1 MFKGSASF
9 PTGQEVGLPKTVS
22 MKPHKRNLKTSGDIF
37 EFMFKPGVGISAF
50 SSGHW
55 TQCQNC
61 RGPLV
66 GEEIM

>member
-22 MKPHKRNLKTSGDIF
+22 VKPQKGNLKTSGDIF

-50 SSGHW
+50 SSGHR
-55 TQCQNC
+55 TQCQTC
-61 RGPLV
+61 QSLPV